1 MHYSYLYA
9 FSNENEPG
17 MKIGKSDNPKRRKA
31 QFQTA
36 SSAPWVT
43 ELIIGA
49 PIDVVYN
56 LETKVH
62 QILKPYHII
71 KGGGTE
77 FFNVS
82 RDALNMFK
90 RMFLTFH
97 TDCMDVTES
106 NCFTNTVITH
116 DDDEVVDR
124 RYPTRFRCKPVDY
137 WRNERK
143 PTQV

>member
-1 MHYSYLYA
+1 M
-9 FSNENEPG
+9 
-17 MKIGKSDNPKRRKA
+17 
-31 QFQTA
+31 
-36 SSAPWVT
+36 
-43 ELIIGA
+43 
-49 PIDVVYN
+49 VYK

-62 QILKPYHII
+62 QILKPNLIR
-71 KGGGTE
+71 KGGDTE
-77 FFNVS
+77 FFHVS

-90 RMFLTFH
+90 RMFMTFH
-97 TDCMDVTES
+97 IECMDVTKS
-106 NCFTNTVITH
+106 ICFKNTVITH